1 MDEEIAPCP
10 TKGPMKS
17 SLVKEIAPCPFES
30 KTFDEVCEVHKE
42 KALALKI
49 WKLKG
54 VTWVV
59 KWMLEGNWKKNLKCW
74 KGIVGH

>member
-1 MDEEIAPCP
+1 
-10 TKGPMKS
+10 MK
-17 SLVKEIAPCPFES
+17 F
-30 KTFDEVCEVHKE
+30 VCEVYKE

-74 KGIVGH
+74 KGVVGHLQTLGPYVHVKHILPIS

>member
-1 MDEEIAPCP
+1 MAWPNKRTKEKFMDEEIAPCP

-49 WKLKG
+49 
-54 VTWVV
+54 
-59 KWMLEGNWKKNLKCW
+59 
-74 KGIVGH
+74 